1 MRTRAAFVERDLAE
15 DHRIGER
22 AGDVELRAAG
32 DVGDVVLHGQR
43 VGRGEM
49 DAQADAVLPRRGA

>member
-1 MRTRAAFVERDLAE
+1 MRTRAAFVERDFA
-15 DHRIGER
+15 DDDGIGER

-32 DVGDVVLHGQR
+32 DVGDVVLHRER

-49 DAQADAVLPRRGA
+49 DAQSDAVLPRRAR